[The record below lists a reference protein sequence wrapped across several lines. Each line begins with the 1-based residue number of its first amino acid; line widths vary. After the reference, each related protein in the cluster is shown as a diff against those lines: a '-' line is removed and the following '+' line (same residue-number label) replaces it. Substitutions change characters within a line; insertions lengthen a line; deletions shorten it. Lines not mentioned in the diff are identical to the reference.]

1 MKRTVHDIRKSKGE
15 LPMKNKGKLKII
27 LITFGA
33 IAVCTAALIGG
44 IAIAGNVEENKII
57 KTDYSDEGEK
67 QQDSND
73 ALTKDNSVSVSQSG
87 AAQSGE
93 NSEKAL
99 ENNQDLN
106 TKDGISIDEA
116 KGSYQSM
123 YSLFFGSEMPAKHI
137 SASLHSNINA
147 WLLGNKEAVA
157 YVDSQTG
164 EVTAFYNIRGYIG
177 ETVFSED
184 EFASYKESL
193 TKDHDKYIE
202 KATSFIEKNFADGR
216 NISEVVFD
224 GVVFTGEPGKKGTFR
239 LTLRVLMES
248 GSSYCITY
256 TEGPYNLDRFFS
268 YESADKCL
276 SGSSFENRPPT
287 VYDHHIYS
295 PEIVYDSQ
303 IGPEH
308 LTVDEAMDLAIEYC
322 ETITGKTLEKPL
334 ISARFR
340 ISGSAQ
346 RALWYIYDDYFS
358 ISFDAITGNLID
370 FTHGNADEFDTN
382 DPMPK
387 PYIIENDEDDYF
399 AMAKEV
405 LGKYLKNSGKV
416 DYMMI
421 DGIQVIFDDY
431 NNPVSYL
438 VDCHV
443 IMETGPCYTIS
454 FAGSDKILW
463 RIYSFDS
470 EADLFGI

>member
-1 MKRTVHDIRKSKGE
+1 
-15 LPMKNKGKLKII
+15 MKNKGKLKII

-57 KTDYSDEGEK
+57 TSDYSDVSEK
-67 QQDSND
+67 EQDSND
-73 ALTKDNSVSVSQSG
+73 VLTKDTSISASHADADQSD
-87 AAQSGE
+87 E

-99 ENNQDLN
+99 ETNQDLN
-106 TKDGISIDEA
+106 SEGSISIDEA
-116 KGSYQSM
+116 KSSYQSM
-123 YSLFFGSEMPAKHI
+123 YALFFGSEMPAKHI

-164 EVTAFYNIRGYIG
+164 EIIAFYNLHGYIG
-177 ETVFSED
+177 ETIFSED
-184 EFASYKESL
+184 EFASYKDNL

-202 KATSFIEKNFADGR
+202 KATSFIKKNFADGR

-224 GVVFTGEPGKKGTFR
+224 DVVFTGEPGKKGTFR

-256 TEGPYNLDRFFS
+256 TESPYNLDRFFS

-276 SGSSFENRPPT
+276 AGSSFENRPPN

-308 LTVDEAMDLAIEYC
+308 LTLDEAMDLAIEYC
-322 ETITGKTLEKPL
+322 ETFTGKTLNKSL
-334 ISARFR
+334 LSARFR
-340 ISGSAQ
+340 IEYTTH
-346 RALWYIYDDYFS
+346 RAFWCIHNDNFS
-358 ISFDAITGNLID
+358 ISFDAITGAL
-370 FTHGNADEFDTN
+370 AQFDHFKT
-382 DPMPK
+382 DALQTYEPMPK
-387 PYIIENDEDDYF
+387 RYMIEDDEDKYF
-399 AMAKEV
+399 AKAQEV
-405 LGKYLKNSGKV
+405 LTKYLDNNGEV

-421 DGIQVIFDDY
+421 DGIQVIFDEY
-431 NNPVSYL
+431 NNSVSYL

-443 IMETGPCYTIS
+443 IMESGPCYDIS
-454 FAGSDKILW
+454 FAGSDLLLW
-463 RIYSFDS
+463 RIYSYAS
-470 EADLFGI
+470 EGAMFGF

>member
-1 MKRTVHDIRKSKGE
+1 
-15 LPMKNKGKLKII
+15 MKNKGKLKII
-27 LITFGA
+27 LITFGT

-57 KTDYSDEGEK
+57 KTDYSDESEK
-67 QQDSND
+67 QQGSND
-73 ALTKDNSVSVSQSG
+73 ALTKDTSISVSQADS
-87 AAQSGE
+87 AQSDK

-99 ENNQDLN
+99 EPNQDFN
-106 TKDGISIDEA
+106 SEGSISIDEA
-116 KGSYQSM
+116 KSSYQSM
-123 YSLFFGSEMPAKHI
+123 YALFFGSEMHAEHI

-157 YVDSQTG
+157 YVDSLTG

-184 EFASYKESL
+184 EFASYKENL
-193 TKDHDKYIE
+193 TKDHEEYIE
-202 KATSFIEKNFADGR
+202 KATSFIKENFADGR

-224 GVVFTGEPGKKGTFR
+224 DVVFTGEPGKKGTFR

-256 TEGPYNLDRFFS
+256 TESPYNLDRFFS

-276 SGSSFENRPPT
+276 AGSSFENRPPT

-308 LTVDEAMDLAIEYC
+308 LTLDEAMDLAIEYC
-322 ETITGKTLEKPL
+322 ETFTGKTLKKSL
-334 ISARFR
+334 LSARFS
-340 ISGSAQ
+340 IEHTIH
-346 RALWYIYDDYFS
+346 RAFWCIHNDNFS
-358 ISFDAITGNLID
+358 ISFDAITGNMMSLDLYGSDD
-370 FTHGNADEFDTN
+370 FEEI

-387 PYIIENDEDDYF
+387 VVTIQNDEDDYF
-399 AMAKEV
+399 ALAQEV
-405 LGKYLKNSGKV
+405 LTKYLKNNGEV

-431 NNPVSYL
+431 NNGVSYL

-443 IMETGPCYTIS
+443 IMETGPCYTIG
-454 FAGSDKILW
+454 FAGSDKVLS
-463 RIYSFDS
+463 RIYTFDS
-470 EADLFGI
+470 EADMFGI